1 MKFKYENIIIIIGL
15 LLMICIGYI
24 FGMNTI
30 CCNSDY
36 EDSEIHEEYAELG
49 KDDEE
54 FRNSF
59 SNSNSENENV
69 EQDLTTE
76 EENVIVNEDVE
87 EIENIEDIE
96 DEEIVLTDEEIIISE
111 TEITII
117 DEMKLVDSYED
128 GNWYCYY
135 LYCDGDVY
143 VVTLKNG
150 HVDMAVQLN

>member
-36 EDSEIHEEYAELG
+36 EDSEIHEEYAELE

-76 EENVIVNEDVE
+76 EENVIVNEDV
-87 EIENIEDIE
+87 E

-135 LYCDGDVY
+135 LYYDGDVY
-143 VVTLKNG
+143 VITLKNG